1 MKWPAMV
8 RFDNSDQLELIESQ
22 HDWES
27 YLLQTS
33 HLDCQLILSD
43 GTVIQATLDD
53 HGSQPSEVQYKEIET
68 ISVDTAV
75 EIARRHMAA
84 QAHCCVSKFSAPS
97 VAAVIDA
104 LLQLDD

>member
-8 RFDNSDQLELIESQ
+8 RFYNSDELELIESQ
-22 HDWES
+22 HDWET

-33 HLDCQLILSD
+33 HLDCQLIFSD
-43 GTVIQATLDD
+43 GTLLKATFDET
-53 HGSQPSEVQYKEIET
+53 GNQPGKVLYEKIET